1 MDSGGWAHEAG
12 NATWEAWWT
21 RQRPLQPLPPV
32 VTMHKKCPPLRN
44 TPLRKPTS
52 NLSILFVRRSPSITR
67 TSHPASAVLPSVLP
81 SLRSLS
87 SFPNQLRVYARHSGL
102 QLTTDSALFPF
113 VFSWSYEEIA
123 LLCYSFSL
131 FRVHIQAAEH
141 C

>member
-1 MDSGGWAHEAG
+1 MGARGRERYLGGVV
-12 NATWEAWWT
+12 NATTSTTTTASRGHNAQEMSPT
-21 RQRPLQPLPPV
+21 QKYSTKKTHFQLEHPV
-32 VTMHKKCPPLRN
+32 CPALSLN
-44 TPLRKPTS
+44 YAHITS
-52 NLSILFVRRSPSITR
+52 CLCCLS
-67 TSHPASAVLPSVLP
+67 PSVLP

-87 SFPNQLRVYARHSGL
+87 SFPSQLRVYARHSGL